1 MSNQRKIA
9 IIGAGAWG
17 TALAL
22 VSLRAGNAV
31 SLWARDA
38 ETIAAINAGDGNQ
51 RYLPGIAL
59 DSGILATTDII
70 EALDGAATVL
80 VATPAQTIRE
90 ITGALAELVR
100 PGTIIVSCAK
110 GIDRETGE
118 LPCEIAGENLPGC
131 PVAALSGPSFATDV
145 ARGLPTAVTIGAA
158 TIGLAQKLSAQLS
171 SSSFRCYASDDLT
184 GVELGGA
191 LKNVMALAV
200 GVVRGLQLGASAEA
214 ALFARGFAELV
225 RLATA
230 LGAQPQ
236 TLTGLSGLGDL
247 VLTCSSPQSR
257 NFAYGMA
264 MAQGPLPAGLPLAE
278 GVFTA
283 GIAADIAREHDID
296 TPVIDA
302 VTAVLEGRITG
313 AQAVSMLM
321 ERPLKPETRPERHK
335 AR

>member
-1 MSNQRKIA
+1 MTAKRKVA

-22 VSLRAGNAV
+22 VALRSGKEV
-31 SLWARDA
+31 SLWARDG
-38 ETIAAINAGDGNQ
+38 ETISAINAGKGNM

-59 DSGILATTDII
+59 DSGIAATTDII
-70 EALDGAATVL
+70 GALDGAGTVL

-90 ITGALAELVR
+90 ITEALSELVR
-100 PGTIIVSCAK
+100 PGTLIVSCAK
-110 GIDRETGE
+110 GIDRESGE
-118 LPCEIAGENLPGC
+118 LPCEIAGDNLPGC

-145 ARGLPTAVTIGAA
+145 ARGMPTAVTIGAA
-158 TIGLAQKLSAQLS
+158 TIGLAQRLCAQLS
-171 SSSFRCYASDDLT
+171 SASFRCYASSDLK

-230 LGAQPQ
+230 LGAKPQ

-264 MAQGPLPAGLPLAE
+264 MAQGPVPQGLPLAE

-283 GIAADIAREHDID
+283 AIAARIAREYTIE

-302 VTAVLEGRITG
+302 VTGILQGRITG

-321 ERPLKPETRPERHK
+321 ERPLKPESR
-335 AR
+335 A

>member
-1 MSNQRKIA
+1 MSTQRKFA
-9 IIGAGAWG
+9 VIGAGAWG

-22 VSLRAGNAV
+22 VALRAGNAV
-31 SLWARDA
+31 SLWARDD
-38 ETIAAINAGDGNQ
+38 ETIAALNAGKGNP

-59 DSGILATTDII
+59 DKGI
-70 EALDGAATVL
+70 AATGDIMTALEGAGTVL
-80 VATPAQTIRE
+80 IATPAQTIGE
-90 ITGALAELVR
+90 ITSALAELVR
-100 PGTIIVSCAK
+100 PGTVVVSCAK
-110 GIDRETGE
+110 GIDRRTGE

-158 TIGLAQKLSAQLS
+158 GMGLAEQLAAQLS
-171 SSSFRCYASDDLT
+171 SASFRCYASDDLK

-225 RLATA
+225 RLATV
-230 LGAQPQ
+230 LGARPQ

-264 MAQGPLPAGLPLAE
+264 MAQGPLPKGLPLAE

-283 GIAADIAREHDID
+283 AIAAEIAREHAIE

-302 VTAVLEGRITG
+302 VTEILDGRITG

-321 ERPLKPETRPERHK
+321 ERPLKPESKK
-335 AR
+335 A

>member
-1 MSNQRKIA
+1 MSKQGKVA

-22 VSLRAGNAV
+22 VALRAGNAV

-38 ETIAAINAGDGNQ
+38 ETIAGINAGRGNE
-51 RYLPGIAL
+51 RYLPGIVL
-59 DSGILATTDII
+59 DKGIAATTDIMA
-70 EALDGAATVL
+70 ALEGAATVL
-80 VATPAQTIRE
+80 VATPAQTIGE
-90 ITGALAELVR
+90 ITEALAELVR
-100 PGTIIVSCAK
+100 PGTVIVSCAK
-110 GIDRETGE
+110 GIDRQTGE
-118 LPCEIAGENLPGC
+118 LPCEIAGDNLPGC
-131 PVAALSGPSFATDV
+131 PVAVLSGPSFATDV

-158 TIGLAQKLSAQLS
+158 SIGLAEKLAARLS
-171 SSSFRCYASDDLT
+171 SASFRCYASDDLK

-247 VLTCSSPQSR
+247 VLTCSSTQSR

-264 MAQGPLPAGLPLAE
+264 MAQGPLPKGLPLAE

-283 GIAADIAREHDID
+283 GVAAQIAREYKIE

-302 VTAVLEGRITG
+302 VTAILEGRITG
-313 AQAVSMLM
+313 AQAVTLLM
-321 ERPLKPETRPERHK
+321 ERPLKPETDR
-335 AR
+335 A